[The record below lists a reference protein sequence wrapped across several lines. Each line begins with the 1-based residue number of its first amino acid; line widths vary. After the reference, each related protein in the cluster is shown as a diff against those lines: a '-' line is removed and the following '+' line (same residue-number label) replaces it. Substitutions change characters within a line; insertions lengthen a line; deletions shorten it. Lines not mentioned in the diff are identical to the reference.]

1 MSTGMA
7 VDRRVLRSAQVARYT
22 PLVQRIAQR
31 IRARLPANIDVA
43 DLMQAGLLGLM
54 DALDSQ
60 SGEEGEAFIHYASM
74 RIRGSI
80 LDELRAQ
87 DWLPRRAR
95 AKEQSIGKAMAR
107 LEQSLGHPP
116 SDEEIAQEL
125 GWTLSAYQTALR
137 ESGGQILYLE
147 DLATDND
154 AFVGRYL
161 RDATEDMQAVLASEE
176 FTRDLQRG
184 IGTLPEK
191 EQLVLA
197 LYYQE
202 ELTLKEIGNV
212 LEVSESRVSQIMRQA
227 ILRLRATL
235 GEWCDAGV

>member
-1 MSTGMA
+1 MA
-7 VDRRVLRSAQVARYT
+7 VDRMVQRSAQVARYV

-31 IRARLPANIDVA
+31 IRARLPANVDVA
-43 DLMQAGLLGLM
+43 DLVQAGLLGLM

-60 SGEEGEAFIHYASM
+60 SGDESDAFISYASM

-95 AKEQSIGKAMAR
+95 AKEQSIGRAMAR
-107 LEQSLGHPP
+107 LEQHLGHPP
-116 SDEEIAQEL
+116 SDEEIAKDL
-125 GWTLSAYQTALR
+125 GWTMSAYQAALR

-147 DLATDND
+147 DLAADND

-161 RDATEDMQAVLASEE
+161 RDAADDIQAVLVSEE
-176 FTRDLQRG
+176 FSRDLQRG

-197 LYYQE
+197 LYYQD
-202 ELTLKEIGNV
+202 ELTLKEIGSI

-227 ILRLRATL
+227 VLRLRTTL
-235 GEWCDAGV
+235 GDWRDDGL